1 MTVPQK
7 RASKQELDAVAASGK
22 RFVRAS
28 ATALAFGLA
37 TAALFAALHLFAS
50 RPSAPAEAAE
60 VRPPRADSAGP
71 NLARVTARAGQA
83 LALPQELNVDALS
96 AVVSK
101 KYRVSYVATRSMIDM
116 AYREARQNGLD
127 PMLLVAVMAVESRF
141 NPIAQSDSGAMGL
154 MQVIPRFHPDKF
166 SDDGTKSILDP
177 RVNIELGAKVLR
189 EYIRRGGTEVAGLQ
203 LYNGSANDL
212 TTTYADKVIAERQ
225 RLHEALQRARTRA

>member
-7 RASKQELDAVAASGK
+7 RLSKQELDADALSGK

-28 ATALAFGLA
+28 AALAFGLA
-37 TAALFAALHLFAS
+37 TAALFATLHLSAS
-50 RPSAPAEAAE
+50 RPSAPAEPAE
-60 VRPPRADSAGP
+60 VQSPRADSAAP
-71 NLARVTARAGQA
+71 HLARVAARAAQA

-101 KYRVSYVATRSMIDM
+101 KYRVSYVPTRSVIDM

-141 NPIAQSDSGAMGL
+141 NPIAQSESGAMGL

-177 RVNIELGAKVLR
+177 RVNIELGAKVLK

-203 LYNGSANDL
+203 LYNGAANDL
-212 TTTYADKVIAERQ
+212 TTAYADKVIAERQ

>member
-7 RASKQELDAVAASGK
+7 RVSKQELDANAASAK
-22 RFVRAS
+22 RFARAS
-28 ATALAFGLA
+28 ATALAFGLV
-37 TAALFAALHLFAS
+37 TVLFATLYLFGG
-50 RPSAPAEAAE
+50 RPSARDGAAE
-60 VRPPRADSAGP
+60 VRPPRTDSAAP
-71 NLARVTARAGQA
+71 HLTRATARAGQA
-83 LALPQELNVDALS
+83 LALPQDLNVDALS
-96 AVVSK
+96 VVVSK

-116 AYREARQNGLD
+116 AYREARQNGID

-177 RVNIELGAKVLR
+177 RVNIELGAKVLK
-189 EYIRRGGTEVAGLQ
+189 EYIRRGGTEAAGLQ
-203 LYNGSANDL
+203 LYNGAANDL
-212 TTTYADKVIAERQ
+212 TTAYAGKVIAERQ